1 MAVTSVEI
9 KNEAINR
16 IATLIEKCNL
26 NPKVL
31 NYFKEGKNYY
41 SYLTAGGFL
50 GSIDTISY
58 DKAYEQ
64 AVKKFEME
72 HPESLVYHVIETIT
86 LSGKFLSLLYV
97 SNEKEDWESERLQSD
112 NAIMAYVLN
121 LDNPKLY
128 EFGYI
133 TVEGFGESGAL
144 VRTDII

>member
-16 IATLIEKCNL
+16 IETLIEKCNL

-31 NYFKEGKNYY
+31 NYFKEGKVYY

-58 DKAYEQ
+58 DKSYEQ

-72 HPESLVYHVIETIT
+72 HPDYLVYHVIETIT

-97 SNEKEDWESERLQSD
+97 SSEKEDWESERLQSD
-112 NAIMAYVLN
+112 NAIMVYVLN
-121 LDNPKLY
+121 LDNPELS

-144 VRTDII
+144 VRTDIV

>member
-1 MAVTSVEI
+1 MTVTSVEI
-9 KNEAINR
+9 KNEAISR
-16 IATLIEKCNL
+16 IETFIEKCNL

-31 NYFKEGKNYY
+31 KYFKEGKIYY

-64 AVKKFEME
+64 AVKKFKIE
-72 HPESLVYHVIETIT
+72 HQDSLVYHVIETIT

-97 SNEKEDWESERLQSD
+97 SNEKKDWESERLQSD

-121 LDNPKLY
+121 LDNPELS

-133 TVEGFGESGAL
+133 TVDRFGESGAL
-144 VRTDII
+144 VRTDNV

>member
-1 MAVTSVEI
+1 MTVTSVEI

-16 IATLIEKCNL
+16 IKTLIEECNL

-31 NYFKEGKNYY
+31 KYFKEGKIYY

-64 AVKKFEME
+64 AAKKLEME
-72 HPESLVYHVIETIT
+72 HPDYLVYHVIETIT

-97 SNEKEDWESERLQSD
+97 SNEKEDWECERLQSD

-121 LDNPKLY
+121 LDNPELS

-144 VRTDII
+144 VRTNIV

>member
-1 MAVTSVEI
+1 MAVTNLEI

-16 IATLIEKCNL
+16 IETLIEICNL

-31 NYFKEGKNYY
+31 KYFKEGKVYY

-58 DKAYEQ
+58 DKAYKQ
-64 AVKKFEME
+64 AVKKFEIE
-72 HPESLVYHVIETIT
+72 HQDYLVYHVIETIT

-97 SNEKEDWESERLQSD
+97 SNEKKDWESERLQSD

-121 LDNPKLY
+121 LDNPELS

-133 TVEGFGESGAL
+133 TVDRFGESGAL
-144 VRTDII
+144 VRTDIV

>member
-16 IATLIEKCNL
+16 IETLIEKCNL

-31 NYFKEGKNYY
+31 NYFKEGKKYY

-64 AVKKFEME
+64 VVKKFEME

-121 LDNPKLY
+121 LDNPKLS

-133 TVEGFGESGAL
+133 TVDRFGESGAL
-144 VRTDII
+144 VRTDNV